1 MPQVIDQVRSP
12 WGLSGGTIVSGSVTL
27 AADAFWYLPITAT
40 SASIAFSNLTGGN
53 INANF
58 TASAGVY
65 GAITSVTQSS
75 GIAVLYS
82 GSYLSGTPGR

>member
-1 MPQVIDQVRSP
+1 MPQVIDQLRSP
-12 WGLSGGTIVSGSVTL
+12 WGLSGGTILSGSVNINS
-27 AADAFWYLPITAT
+27 DAFWYLPITAT
-40 SASIAFSNLTGGN
+40 SASITFSNLTGGR

-65 GAITSVTQSS
+65 GAITTVSQSS

-82 GSYLSGTPGR
+82 GSYLPGTPGY